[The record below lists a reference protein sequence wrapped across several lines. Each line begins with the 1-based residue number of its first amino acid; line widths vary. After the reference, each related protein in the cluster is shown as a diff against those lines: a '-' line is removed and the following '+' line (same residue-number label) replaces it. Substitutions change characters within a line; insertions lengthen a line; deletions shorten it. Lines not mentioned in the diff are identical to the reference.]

1 MKHLPSATFNTRPL
15 CQLIR
20 IHKTPTVSLMRSV
33 SVPDLD
39 ELSDEDEMQD
49 KRPESRLVKS
59 TIGEFYDDKKYLEKL
74 ASISKPSRMY
84 LHQLFFFNNVYENEN
99 LSLSTCGAG
108 TVYPSGAPAFTP
120 GL

>member
-84 LHQLFFFNNVYENEN
+84 LHQYNKLYLKSENIKHYNTSSNELLN
-99 LSLSTCGAG
+99 PT
-108 TVYPSGAPAFTP
+108 
-120 GL
+120 